1 MAIRTLL
8 RAASLALVLLG
19 ISAIAPATTTEAQAQ
34 SVAKIG
40 TVDFQRAIGEVNE
53 GKATKTRLEKMY
65 EDKKMA
71 LQKMEQQMV
80 TAQKDY
86 EKQAMVLSDAARKQK
101 EQELMQQQAVFQQ
114 TYMQSEQEFQA
125 VYGEAMEG
133 LITKLRTTTELIAKE
148 KGYALVVEV
157 NEGGVVYSTP
167 ANDLTAELITRFNS
181 GK

>member
-1 MAIRTLL
+1 MATRTLL
-8 RAASLALVLLG
+8 RAASLAIALLG
-19 ISAIAPATTTEAQAQ
+19 ISASVPSFTTEARAQAA
-34 SVAKIG
+34 AKIG
-40 TVDFQRAIGEVNE
+40 TVDFQRALGEVNE
-53 GKATKTRLEKMY
+53 GKATKARLEKMY
-65 EDKKMA
+65 EDKKAA
-71 LQKMEQQMV
+71 LQKMEQQFV

-114 TYMQSEQEFQA
+114 TYMQSEQEFQT

-133 LITKLRTTTELIAKE
+133 LITKLKTTTELIAKE
-148 KGYALVVEV
+148 KGYSLVVEV

-167 ANDLTAELITRFNS
+167 ANDLTAELITRFNA